1 MALFAIGATT
11 YRRSMRADMAP
22 EDVRAAGIY
31 LNGGRRR
38 GWKRRL
44 SALLDTPE
52 ATIAAWSTRSAGN
65 ARSIPGVAAVAIKLL
80 VAMMRQELMATAHPA
95 LAGDAMA
102 ERLGA
107 LLRQPQPFA
116 TDQRPITIESPSRPA
131 GSVQRA
137 PLLGIQR
144 PGRHP
149 KQQVE
154 GDTVR
159 SPEDDGPE
167 TTLPLGLKPPG
178 PRSGRA
184 GSSA

>member
-1 MALFAIGATT
+1 
-11 YRRSMRADMAP
+11 MRADMTP
-22 EDVRAAGIY
+22 EDLRAAGIY

-80 VAMMRQELMATAHPA
+80 VAMMRQELMVTAHPA
-95 LAGDAMA
+95 RAGDAVA
-102 ERLGA
+102 ERLIA

-116 TDQRPITIESPSRPA
+116 TDERPITIESPSRPA

-137 PLLGIQR
+137 PLLGIQH
-144 PGRHP
+144 PGRNP
-149 KQQVE
+149 EQRLEQQVE
-154 GDTVR
+154 RDRVR
-159 SPEDDGPE
+159 SPDDDQPE
-167 TTLPLGLKPPG
+167 STVPLGLKPPD
-178 PRSGRA
+178 PRSGRP